1 LAAELQG
8 SDRNLAA
15 ARSSA
20 VGNIAELPAA
30 LLKREVSEG
39 HTMRLMAGPTD
50 LLARIRAAR
59 EASVHHRLINSPQV

>member
-1 LAAELQG
+1 
-8 SDRNLAA
+8 
-15 ARSSA
+15 